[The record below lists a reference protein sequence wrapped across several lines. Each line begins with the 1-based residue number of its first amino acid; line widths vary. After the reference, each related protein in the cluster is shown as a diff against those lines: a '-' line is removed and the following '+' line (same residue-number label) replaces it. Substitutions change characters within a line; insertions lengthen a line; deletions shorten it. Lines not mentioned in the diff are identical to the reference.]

1 MSSWSASE
9 TLRAFAR
16 VARRASSSMGLAGTA
31 GQIPG
36 SPLPELA
43 LAASVFAGSF
53 RGPKERFWTRM
64 TLTGAS
70 LGALS
75 LLTEPEN
82 RKLSFRIKHLV
93 EGGAIAAGLYGIFR
107 IGDKMARRIMPN
119 GAGDIQEIY
128 DLRSGQDP
136 LRVGARLAF
145 VIGPAEE
152 LFWRGHVQR
161 QLEARQGKLGAAVQA
176 TLAYAGV
183 HLASGNPTLVG
194 AASVAGAWWS
204 ALAALGVDMESL
216 ILSHVIWD
224 VVIFLVAPTIPA
236 PENI

>member
-1 MSSWSASE
+1 MTKKHTWQ
-9 TLRAFAR
+9 
-16 VARRASSSMGLAGTA
+16 LA
-31 GQIPG
+31 QR
-36 SPLPELA
+36 PLTGLA
-43 LAASVFAGSF
+43 LAAGCFTRTF
-53 RGPKERFWTRM
+53 RGPRERFWSRM
-64 TLTGAS
+64 TVTGAS

-75 LLTEPEN
+75 LLSEPEH
-82 RKLSFRIKHLV
+82 RKLSFRVKHLI
-93 EGGAIAAGLYGIFR
+93 EGGAIATGLYGIFR

-161 QLEARQGKLGAAVQA
+161 RLSAEHGKLKGALEA
-176 TLAYAGV
+176 TLAYGGV

-224 VVIFLVAPTIPA
+224 VVIFLIAPTVPQGEA
-236 PENI
+236 V